1 MKNID
6 SKLIVFF
13 FVFLRFFS
21 IKAQVLSEKDFQVLN
36 VNDGLSDND
45 IHSVAK
51 DTEGFMWFGTGGG
64 LNRYDGRTFKI
75 FRISESSYRRIDK
88 VVSLN
93 RDYLL
98 IRSEQNLFLFN
109 KKYERF
115 LPVCDS
121 VSKQPIMFSDFIAA
135 PNGSCWGVFSNELS
149 KITFPF
155 PLAKDTAFVSVRH
168 VAKNLQNDSFT
179 VLCTGEDGKMLYCA
193 SKKGTVY
200 RFTPGQRKLQKVCD
214 GQLPSS
220 WWVSSLLNDNSFIWI
235 STVGDGLYGYDL
247 TNGKL
252 HHWQYISE
260 KTENQLSHNDVF
272 RLLPIGNAQYLAVTW
287 NGYTLLS
294 LTSEREIELRDFH
307 SFLHNGKQYFETRM
321 ISGYYDK
328 EGLLWIG
335 TEGGGVLFS
344 DLRQSFY
351 HQYAQK
357 RSNEICGI
365 QMDSDGYIWLATFHK
380 GVLRSTQPF
389 DVTHPLS
396 FESFGPHI
404 PQLKTAICSSLNKNG
419 SLWFGTKDGRIFRYG
434 KNQQWDDMRIDVPR
448 QPSPVI
454 WNLLMVTDDQCWAGT
469 SNGLYWVDFRQG
481 TSRHI
486 SWNNPQ
492 IPDHI
497 QVRTLV
503 AGDDQ
508 TLWLGT
514 GRGLL
519 RLWLSGNKVLQTH
532 AGYEAKA
539 GMPDT
544 EIEVRA
550 LLWGKDKKLWVG
562 YAGNGLASYSPE
574 GDSILTCYT
583 TTQGLCSN
591 FVTALVEDSDHS
603 LWVGSNSGISRLSRH
618 LQSFYNYYISGSN
631 RSVFFGKN
639 FLFWGNHSTLTYFR
653 PSDLRFNYPKEKGR
667 VIFTDLEVNHSPV
680 QIGQN
685 VNGQV
690 VLPQSLLYTSK
701 LHLTHENRNFSLSF
715 TNLLYLSKLQK
726 YLFRLYPYQK
736 EWIMANEG
744 EKISY
749 DRLPAGSYTF
759 QVKTIFQDQSEGDVS
774 ALTVIIAPHW
784 SETLWFRLLIATGL
798 VSIILIYV
806 HRLRLKQK
814 RIQYELRLE
823 HELFTVNMERN
834 KEMELRKEREAFFT
848 MAAHELRT
856 PLTLI
861 LSPLREILSRISPTH
876 PFYGRLS
883 IMFKYAEGLHTLT
896 DRLLYIQKAE
906 AGMVKLRLSKIDV
919 LSLMKDVSEGF
930 HSLAAEHHIMYGW
943 MHGSE
948 HVTIWADR
956 EKLSLVIQNLISNA
970 FKYTPEGGK
979 ISLSVERKEFDQKFF
994 CCISVTDTG
1003 KGIDAGLLQHIF
1015 EPFVTG
1021 DTDPSMSTR
1030 MGIGLK
1036 IVKHI
1041 VEMHHGRINVESKPK
1056 QGTSFFVYL
1065 PEGKSHFEEDDC
1077 TWDETSETNDEETV
1091 RESIPNLMLLQK
1103 AEKIPQT
1110 TEEGHTAARQTVLI
1124 IEDNTDMRNYLR
1136 DLMKK
1141 HYRILEAENGEE
1153 GLKMAVKQVPD
1164 LVLSDV
1170 MMPVMDG
1177 FTCCAALRKRKETA
1191 HIPILLLTAKAEDKD
1206 SVEASY
1212 RGADD
1217 YVRKPFNPEILLA
1230 KVAHLLD
1237 MRCRL
1242 KQIYTRTLLH
1252 TSTVSAEQPERTES
1266 EFMQKVLS
1274 CIESNANNPEFNVKV
1289 LAGELHMSQAT
1300 LYRKLKQHTDLS
1312 AVELIRH
1319 IRMTQAAF
1327 LLMETSLSV
1336 TEVAER
1342 VGFNDLPTFRKH
1354 FMDMFGVSPSKYA
1367 ENKTPA
1373 PEQQCGV
1380 QTRVEYNR

>member
-1 MKNID
+1 M
-6 SKLIVFF
+6 
-13 FVFLRFFS
+13 
-21 IKAQVLSEKDFQVLN
+21 
-36 VNDGLSDND
+36 
-45 IHSVAK
+45 
-51 DTEGFMWFGTGGG
+51 
-64 LNRYDGRTFKI
+64 
-75 FRISESSYRRIDK
+75 
-88 VVSLN
+88 
-93 RDYLL
+93 
-98 IRSEQNLFLFN
+98 
-109 KKYERF
+109 
-115 LPVCDS
+115 
-121 VSKQPIMFSDFIAA
+121 
-135 PNGSCWGVFSNELS
+135 
-149 KITFPF
+149 
-155 PLAKDTAFVSVRH
+155 
-168 VAKNLQNDSFT
+168 
-179 VLCTGEDGKMLYCA
+179 
-193 SKKGTVY
+193 
-200 RFTPGQRKLQKVCD
+200 
-214 GQLPSS
+214 
-220 WWVSSLLNDNSFIWI
+220 
-235 STVGDGLYGYDL
+235 
-247 TNGKL
+247 
-252 HHWQYISE
+252 
-260 KTENQLSHNDVF
+260 
-272 RLLPIGNAQYLAVTW
+272 
-287 NGYTLLS
+287 
-294 LTSEREIELRDFH
+294 
-307 SFLHNGKQYFETRM
+307 
-321 ISGYYDK
+321 
-328 EGLLWIG
+328 
-335 TEGGGVLFS
+335 
-344 DLRQSFY
+344 
-351 HQYAQK
+351 
-357 RSNEICGI
+357 
-365 QMDSDGYIWLATFHK
+365 
-380 GVLRSTQPF
+380 
-389 DVTHPLS
+389 THPLS

-798 VSIILIYV
+798 VCIILIYV

-1041 VEMHHGRINVESKPK
+1041 VEMHHGRINVESKPE